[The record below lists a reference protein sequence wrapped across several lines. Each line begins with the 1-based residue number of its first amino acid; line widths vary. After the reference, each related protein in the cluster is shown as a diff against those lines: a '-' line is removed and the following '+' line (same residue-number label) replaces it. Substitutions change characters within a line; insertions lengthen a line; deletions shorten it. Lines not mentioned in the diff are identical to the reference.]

1 LWGRFDRAILT
12 GVENTALEVEGLM
25 SFEFDSHDKDRD
37 IRGPRPG
44 KRTRLMG
51 GRAAGETAPVARAKN
66 ALASAVWHIHN
77 EMFGAG
83 HKNVRPFGLSLEV
96 TVQPGTRWEIVAE
109 PSLEVQIR
117 SAVRDMASERQ
128 EYRRGR
134 VYCFWCESS
143 SCPHSVPPSSLSVF
157 AGYSS
162 TGTPQWQD
170 LVQAL
175 LALEDPRADR
185 LFGPPPNHL
194 VAAYIDPESLK
205 HRQLNVFGRF
215 SKTYDILGQ
224 VIFGFL
230 SLRPSGLEKGLPE
243 RVAFT
248 LQAVECRHPDG
259 SPRLEVNLLGQMP
272 DGSAAADAL
281 AESHHER
288 ILRILAEGRRR
299 IDLLGSRVFSPPK
312 QHRRPSAD
320 PDLSTEV
327 ERILKGV
334 ACSLERAGRQ
344 KERRTVHAEARSA
357 DRRPTSQALA
367 DASHAPD
374 EHLLWDVRRKTVV
387 VCGPRNRV
395 HIFSPDGRH
404 ITSMSL
410 QAELVRSRV
419 KRGRWLPLS
428 DELRERFR
436 ASRRWAIHS
445 KGGAR

>member
-1 LWGRFDRAILT
+1 M
-12 GVENTALEVEGLM
+12 ESPELERLM
-25 SFEFDSHDKDRD
+25 SFEFDPRDKNPDVG
-37 IRGPRPG
+37 GPRPG
-44 KRTRLMG
+44 KRTPPMS
-51 GRAAGETAPVARAKN
+51 GRDAGETAPVARARKV
-66 ALASAVWHIHN
+66 LASAVWHIHN

-83 HKNVRPFGLSLEV
+83 HKNIRPFVLSLEV

-109 PSLEVQIR
+109 PPLEVQIR
-117 SAVRDMASERQ
+117 SAVRDMASELQ
-128 EYRRGR
+128 EYRTGR

-143 SCPHSVPPSSLSVF
+143 SCPHSVPPSPLSVF

-175 LALEDPRADR
+175 LGLEDPRADR

-215 SKTYDILGQ
+215 SKVYDILGQ

-230 SLRPSGLEKGLPE
+230 CLRPSRPEKSLPE

-248 LQAVECRHPDG
+248 LQAVECRYPDG
-259 SPRLEVNLLGQMP
+259 SPRLEMNLIGQMP

-288 ILRILAEGRRR
+288 ILHILAEGRRR
-299 IDLLGSRVFSPPK
+299 IDLLGSRVFSRSK
-312 QHRRPSAD
+312 KHRRLCPELSA
-320 PDLSTEV
+320 EV

-334 ACSLERAGRQ
+334 AGSLERAGRQ
-344 KERRTVHAEARSA
+344 RERRTVHAEARSA

-367 DASHAPD
+367 DAGHAPD
-374 EHLLWDVRRKTVV
+374 EHLLWDERRKTVV

-410 QAELVRSRV
+410 QSELVRSRV

-436 ASRRWAIHS
+436 ASRHWR
-445 KGGAR
+445 